1 MWCLDLVSFE
11 AVHGISRVL
20 RLIPDKLATS
30 LAINK
35 ENLPDPDDGGFLI
48 VLVSDLLDHFPGHM
62 IGDIRFVCFRVHLQA
77 DFAKLCWA
85 RIGWGQVGA
94 HCVHC

>member
-48 VLVSDLLDHFPGHM
+48 VLVSDLLDHY
-62 IGDIRFVCFRVHLQA
+62 IKITVEREIRYGNNQLVQGE
-77 DFAKLCWA
+77 
-85 RIGWGQVGA
+85 I
-94 HCVHC
+94 